1 MKKSYRN
8 FLFLMLLLIIPLMI
22 EADQS
27 WFDPIKSVI
36 SGTNPSSNPTVNPPV
51 SNNTNTPNPSN
62 GANSNQ
68 TQLIS
73 APQTSD
79 YANNLKSNVFGAN
92 LFTGTFANQG
102 ATHFNPKYRIAV
114 GDNLDVKLWGAFDY
128 QASLTV
134 DPKGNIFVPN
144 IGPLKVMGVRNDELQ
159 KIFDLSVSRIFK
171 SNVYSYINLAAA
183 QPVKIF
189 VSGYVSRPGLYGGT
203 SMDNLLHFLDQ
214 AGGIDPDR
222 GSFLNIKIM
231 RGQQERSLVNL
242 YDFLLMGIMPMIQ
255 LSDGDVILVEPRQK
269 TISVTGLADNPNLFE
284 FSEDVFHMSE
294 LIKLARPKAVATHAR
309 VTRNQGI
316 VKNIEYYPLTDIS
329 SLKLTNGDEIEFTAD
344 KKPGSVTVRVEGEH
358 LSPQEYVLAYG
369 AKLGDVLNKIQYS
382 ERSDK
387 ENIQLFRLSV
397 HDRQKQIIQ
406 TSLQNL
412 QNVALNA
419 KSSTNDEASLRK
431 DEAGLI
437 LQWIDRAKSIEPT
450 GQVVISQSTN
460 KDDLLL
466 ENGDI
471 LRVPTKDGLVL
482 VGGEVLFPNAVAFQS
497 NLTKEDYIRKA
508 GGFSQNADS
517 SKIIIA
523 RVDGSFDE
531 NSEKI
536 NSGDQI
542 LVLPKIDVKSRQ
554 VFKEMTQIMYQIAV
568 SAKVVFG
575 L

>member
-8 FLFLMLLLIIPLMI
+8 FLFLVLLLVIPLI
-22 EADQS
+22 NNADQS
-27 WFDPIKSVI
+27 WFDPINSVVN
-36 SGTNPSSNPTVNPPV
+36 GTNLSKSSTAGL
-51 SNNTNTPNPSN
+51 STPNNANNNNQSN
-62 GANSNQ
+62 LTNSNQ
-68 TQLIS
+68 SQIIS

-79 YANNLKSNVFGAN
+79 HANNLKSNVFGAN

-102 ATHFNPKYRIAV
+102 ATHFNPKYTIAV

-128 QASLTV
+128 QATLTV

-144 IGPLKVMGVRNDELQ
+144 IGPLKVMGVRNDDLQ

-231 RGQQERSLVNL
+231 RGQQQRAAVNL
-242 YDFLLMGIMPMIQ
+242 YDFLLMGMMPMIQ

-284 FSEDVFHMSE
+284 FSEDVFHMSD
-294 LIKLARPKAVATHAR
+294 LIKLARPKALATHAR
-309 VTRNQGI
+309 VTRNQGVI
-316 VKNIEYYPLTDIS
+316 KNIEYYPLTDIA
-329 SLKLTNGDEIEFTAD
+329 SLTLTNGDAIEFTAD

-369 AKLGDVLNKIQYS
+369 SKLGDVLNKIQYS

-460 KDDLLL
+460 KDGLLL

>member
-1 MKKSYRN
+1 
-8 FLFLMLLLIIPLMI
+8 MI

-36 SGTNPSSNPTVNPPV
+36 SGTNPTSNPTVNPPV
-51 SNNTNTPNPSN
+51 SNNTNTPNSSN

-189 VSGYVSRPGLYGGT
+189 VSGYVNRPGLYAGT

-242 YDFLLMGIMPMIQ
+242 YDFLLMGMMPMIQ

-294 LIKLARPKAVATHAR
+294 LIKLARPKAMATHAR

-460 KDDLLL
+460 KDGLLL

>member
-36 SGTNPSSNPTVNPPV
+36 SGTNPTSNPTVNPPV
-51 SNNTNTPNPSN
+51 SNNTNTPNSSN

-189 VSGYVSRPGLYGGT
+189 VSGYVNRPGLYAGT

-242 YDFLLMGIMPMIQ
+242 YDFLLMGMMPMIQ

-294 LIKLARPKAVATHAR
+294 LIKLARPKAMATHAR

-460 KDDLLL
+460 KDGLLL